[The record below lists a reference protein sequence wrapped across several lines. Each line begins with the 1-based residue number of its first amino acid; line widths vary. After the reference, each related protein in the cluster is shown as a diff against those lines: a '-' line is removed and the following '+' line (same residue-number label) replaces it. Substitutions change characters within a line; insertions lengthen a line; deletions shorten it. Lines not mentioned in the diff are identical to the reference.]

1 MTPST
6 GGIRTPDQRLRV
18 FVSSTLK
25 ELELERKAVRSAV
38 EKLHL
43 APVMFELGAR
53 PHPPRELYRAY
64 LHQSDI
70 FVGIYAERYG
80 WVAPGETVSG
90 LEDEYNLAPEMPKL
104 IYIREPAPGRQ
115 ERLTVLLDRVRDD
128 DRASFKYFTTPG
140 ELRRLLE
147 ADLATLLAERFDQSR
162 RIAPTPTQTGPVD
175 VAGLR
180 RDATPLAPDGVAGP
194 AAPHLTPADAE
205 KTELPVPLTRL
216 LGRDRE
222 RDEVEHLLGTE
233 SVHLVTL
240 IGSGGIGKSR
250 LAIEIAN
257 RAREAGRT
265 EVAFV
270 DLSPVRDAG
279 LVPNIIAESLGVLD
293 TGDEPLQAKLRTA
306 LRQRRILIVLDNFEQ
321 VLRAAPFLVGLL
333 SSAPTVKF
341 LVTSRVLLRVTGE
354 HAVEVGP
361 LALPALPGDLAT
373 VRAAASVALFVE
385 RARAVKPDFTVT
397 AANARA
403 VVAICLA
410 LDGVPLALELAAARI
425 RMLPPAAML
434 ARLDRQLA
442 FLSGGARDLPARQQ
456 TLRGTIE
463 WSAQLLEPDEK
474 TLLAHLSVF
483 SGGFFL
489 EAVEAVVRAA
499 PGPTGD
505 ALTGLEVLVDN
516 SLVREHDVNGRPRY
530 SMLATVRE
538 FALECLEASGM
549 QHLLR
554 ESHARYFAQLAK
566 SVEDDLAGPQQRQ
579 LIAQLNDDRD
589 NLRATA
595 LYLLDSHR
603 WSDVADF
610 ARSLLL
616 YWWVSGLLGE
626 VRSWLDRVLAA
637 DDDLPRITRAIALYF
652 TRSIT
657 LWQNRNEWVIPG
669 LTESAD
675 DFHAENDPS
684 GEGLALLFLGLAHLA
699 DDPPDVAS
707 ADDALEKSV
716 LVFRQARDG
725 WGEEMAL
732 VTLGRSALLQ
742 HKVQEATDRFTT
754 SLDIARRRSDDL
766 GTTIAYQHLGWA
778 QLEEHQT
785 SSARTSF
792 EKSLTTAAQL
802 GHLEGVAYGLQGL
815 TAIALAERESARAA
829 QLYRASETLRRQT
842 GLRNSTGF
850 SFREKYL
857 APILRDGMLGAP
869 PEDEGELSVEET
881 VRFAL
886 QH

>member
-1 MTPST
+1 MSPTP
-6 GGIRTPDQRLRV
+6 GVIRTPDQRLRV

-25 ELELERKAVRSAV
+25 ELELERKAARVAV

-70 FVGIYAERYG
+70 FVGLYAERYG

-90 LEDEYNLAPEMPKL
+90 LEDEYNLAPELPKL
-104 IYIREPAPGRQ
+104 IYIREPAPGR
-115 ERLTVLLDRVRDD
+115 EPRLSELLNRVRDD
-128 DRASFKYFTTPG
+128 DRASFKYFSTPG

-147 ADLATLLAERFDQSR
+147 DDLATLLAERFDQSR
-162 RIAPTPTQTGPVD
+162 AARTPAEPTAPVTVVDARGP
-175 VAGLR
+175 R
-180 RDATPLAPDGVAGP
+180 RDGDSATAGDRTHMPAPLN
-194 AAPHLTPADAE
+194 
-205 KTELPVPLTRL
+205 RL
-216 LGRDRE
+216 LGRDGE
-222 RDEVEHLLGTE
+222 CAEVERLLAE
-233 SVHLVTL
+233 DSVHLVTL

-250 LAIEIAN
+250 LAIELAN
-257 RAREAGRT
+257 RARARGQS

-270 DLSPVRDAG
+270 DLSPVRDAS
-279 LVPNIIAESLGVLD
+279 LVPNIIAESIGVLD
-293 TGDEPLQAKLRTA
+293 TGDEPLQAKLRSA
-306 LRQRRILIVLDNFEQ
+306 LRQRRMLLVLDNFEQ
-321 VLRAAPFLVGLL
+321 VLSAAPFLVGLL
-333 SSAPTVKF
+333 SSVPSLKF
-341 LVTSRVLLRVTGE
+341 LVTSRVLLRVSGE
-354 HAVEVGP
+354 HAIEVGP
-361 LALPALPGDLAT
+361 LTLPRTAREVDAA
-373 VRAAASVALFVE
+373 RAAPAVALFVE
-385 RARAVKPDFTVT
+385 RARAVKPDFSVT
-397 AANARA
+397 PANVRA
-403 VVAICLA
+403 VVAICIA
-410 LDGVPLALELAAARI
+410 LDGVPLAIELAAARI

-442 FLSGGARDLPARQQ
+442 FLSGGPRDLPARQQ

-463 WSAQLLEPDEK
+463 WSAQLLEPAEMR
-474 TLLAHLSVF
+474 LLAQLSVF

-489 EAVEAVVRAA
+489 EAIEAVVQGTPDD
-499 PGPTGD
+499 PGD
-505 ALTGLEVLVDN
+505 VLFGLEALVDN
-516 SLVREHDVNGRPRY
+516 SLVRERDVNGRPRY
-530 SMLATVRE
+530 SILATVRE
-538 FALECLEASGM
+538 FASEKLEASGS

-554 ESHARYFAQLAK
+554 EAHARYFIRLAK
-566 SVEDDLAGPQQRQ
+566 SVESELGGARQRQ
-579 LIAQLNDDRD
+579 VIAQLNDDRD

-595 LYLLDSHR
+595 LYLLDSRR
-603 WSDVADF
+603 WSDLANF
-610 ARSLLL
+610 ARTLLL

-626 VRSWLDRVLAA
+626 VRSWMDRVLAA
-637 DDDLPRITRAIALYF
+637 DDTLPRITRAIALYF

-675 DFHAENDPS
+675 GFHEEGDPS

-699 DDPPDVAS
+699 DTPPDLER
-707 ADDALEKSV
+707 ADDVLAKSV
-716 LVFRQARDG
+716 RVFQEAKDG

-742 HKVQEATDRFTT
+742 NKVDEATERFTA
-754 SLDIARRRSDDL
+754 SLGIAQRRRDDL

-778 QLEEHQT
+778 QLEENHT
-785 SSARTSF
+785 SDARSSF
-792 EKSLTTAAQL
+792 ERSLTTAAQL

-815 TAIALAERESARAA
+815 TAIALADHESARAA

-842 GLRNSTGF
+842 GLRNTTGF

-857 APILRDGMLGAP
+857 APILEDGVLGDVP
-869 PEDEGELSVEET
+869 DEDSDLSIEET